1 MQTKWPT
8 NAGTQ
13 VWVPSPSERLQSPSI
28 SSFLSRSGFS
38 RWQNF
43 LWFSQVANFL
53 WFFQVAKFFDHLSIW
68 SLVQNFVL
76 YIQVHYSLLPFFVI
90 YSVGARIHSWLGGLL
105 CSPKRG
111 AFSWSDCFDLLCI
124 DLFICVDLLCLDL
137 LWLTLC
143 WFGWWLK
150 IDDLATLQTVPCKG
164 RPVWGNQ
171 DGAARHGGWI
181 VQHFD

>member
-13 VWVPSPSERLQSPSI
+13 VWVPSHSERLQSPSI

-38 RWQNF
+38 RWQI
-43 LWFSQVANFL
+43 FSDFPRWQN
-53 WFFQVAKFFDHLSIW
+53 
-68 SLVQNFVL
+68 SLIIYQSRASSRN
-76 YIQVHYSLLPFFVI
+76 IQVYYSLLPFFFVI
-90 YSVGARIHSWLGGLL
+90 YSAGARIHSWLGGLL

-111 AFSWSDCFDLLCI
+111 AFSWSGCFDLLCI

-150 IDDLATLQTVPCKG
+150 IDDLVTLQTVPCKG

-171 DGAARHGGWI
+171 DGTARHGGWI